1 MSVVTDRR
9 GRGQRL
15 PRSARRAQLLVAAQQ
30 AFVQSGYHSAAMDD
44 IADRAGVSKPVLY
57 QHFPGKFELYLA
69 LLDDTGDQ
77 LEATVREALATPIDN
92 KQRVYATVHAFFEF
106 VARDASPY
114 RLLFESD
121 LTNDRLVRDRIEGI
135 LGRCAEAFSDAISA
149 DTAMSRRDALV
160 LGTALTGMAQV
171 AARSWIMSDATDREA
186 AAHLVS
192 RLAWRGIAGFPR
204 SPTVEH
210 AGTS

>member
-1 MSVVTDRR
+1 MSVGTDGR
-9 GRGQRL
+9 GRSQRL
-15 PRSARRAQLLVAAQQ
+15 PRSARRAQLLTAAQE
-30 AFVQSGYHSAAMDD
+30 AFVASGYHSAAMDD
-44 IADRAGVSKPVLY
+44 IAERAGVSKPVLY

-69 LLDDTGDQ
+69 LLDETGLQ
-77 LEATVREALATPIDN
+77 LEATVRQALATPTDN

-106 VARDASPY
+106 VAREASPY

-121 LTNDRLVRDRIEGI
+121 LTNDRNVSARIDGI

-149 DTAMSRRDALV
+149 DTAMSRRDAIV

-171 AARSWIMSDATDREA
+171 AARSWVMGDSTDLEA

-204 SPTVEH
+204 SADMEH